1 MPLAF
6 VACGDGPDKPLA
18 VPATLTRVVQAS
30 PEPTQSTAAPQD
42 FDPVTI
48 CTRTSEENFQ
58 VTIEFDKPVVTIDGH
73 VVLGFLF
80 GSCGPWGSLD
90 EFRRAYEGVLGSV
103 ATELVNS
110 QPRTGQQMSDLIPER
125 VATSGVKFGSGPKWS
140 WLLTQT
146 GVIY

>member
-1 MPLAF
+1 MKLFVIVLPFFIALMPLAF

-73 VVLGFLF
+73 VVLGFLL
-80 GSCGPWGSLD
+80 GPADPGGAWMNFAGHTKAFWGL
-90 EFRRAYEGVLGSV
+90 
-103 ATELVNS
+103 S
-110 QPRTGQQMSDLIPER
+110 QR
-125 VATSGVKFGSGPKWS
+125 S
-140 WLLTQT
+140 WLTVSPGQ
-146 GVIY
+146 VNKCRI